1 MLAEKVHFSD
11 PMGHEMLVEL
21 KSRIYT
27 KVEEMKMAVD
37 KKTLIGEM
45 KILLIELNKN
55 AKF

>member
-1 MLAEKVHFSD
+1 MLTEKVRFSD
-11 PMGHEMLVEL
+11 PMGHEMLGEL

-37 KKTLIGEM
+37 KMTLIGEM